1 MSLMNNI
8 NAKLKYPTINLSVP
22 GVPTPKQSARF
33 GMVKNKFGKMIPIVY
48 KDKEVRIKEN
58 NFKASVI
65 HEISQKY
72 PGFIPYADCGL
83 SIKLTFVFPPLKS
96 MNKKLIEKISLEKE
110 CVYKITKPDL
120 GDNLKKL
127 TLDAMNGVVYI
138 DDAQICLETARKIYG
153 NAPRTDIEISVLP
166 DEMCYL

>member
-1 MSLMNNI
+1 M
-8 NAKLKYPTINLSVP
+8 NAKLKYPKILLTVP

-33 GMVKNKFGKMIPIVY
+33 GTIKNKFGKFVPIVY
-48 KDKEVRIKEN
+48 KDQKVRIQEN

-65 HEISQKY
+65 SEISQKY

-83 SIKLTFVFPPLKS
+83 SIKLTFVFPPLKT
-96 MNKKLIEKISLEKE
+96 MNKKVLEKISLEKE
-110 CVYKITKPDL
+110 CVYKVTKPDL

-153 NAPRTDIEISVLP
+153 NVPRTEIEIAVMP
-166 DEMCYL
+166 DELCYL